1 MRRLAACFVLL
12 GLLFAA
18 PAADAAGLSVK
29 RARSAAYKLTYKV
42 GVADGAS
49 YALAGHCKRKSARR
63 VDCWGALI
71 YSDDSAAAQRIKVVK
86 GRRVRAT
93 RYGKIH
99 TGSLR
104 EGGGRS
110 GANDQ
115 WAVCTSGGFCV
126 GS

>member
-1 MRRLAACFVLL
+1 MRRLAACLAIL
-12 GLLFAA
+12 GLLAGV
-18 PAADAAGLSVK
+18 PTADAALSVK

-42 GVADGAS
+42 GVADGAA
-49 YALAGHCKRKSARR
+49 YALAGHCKRRSANR

-71 YSDDSAAAQRIKVVK
+71 YSDDTAAAQRIRVTK
-86 GRRVRAT
+86 GRRVRAR
-93 RYGKIH
+93 RYGRVYS
-99 TGSLR
+99 GSLS